1 MMISMLI
8 PDSPLSRNHPLNR
21 LMTTSLKFIKEKEK
35 SKKGEKIQSDEPT
48 KKNIIICDLKWA
60 SEPWKM

>member
-1 MMISMLI
+1 
-8 PDSPLSRNHPLNR
+8 
-21 LMTTSLKFIKEKEK
+21 MTTSLKFIKEKEK